1 MSKKSNLSK
10 APTYYRAPVGRGLSA
25 TSGVLNAGGRF
36 GAGLITGLAVIT
48 RGEALGHE
56 AWVDTTFIS
65 EVNAALKVADA
76 GIKSRYTHPDM
87 SGDGLAKGL
96 GRVTWAPS
104 DSPDVVRG
112 DLHFWKSS
120 RKTPDGD
127 LGEHI
132 IERASEDPS
141 SFGASISFSRDVE
154 AEIKFMLQNGA
165 TIDRDGNVDLS
176 RFKSPD
182 PQNVNNYPH
191 VRLAK
196 LRAVDIVDDPAA
208 NPDGLF
214 ARDEVFQEAEALL
227 SYLTGETTGKKPELV
242 TLGVDPERAS
252 GFLKRF
258 LSTRGLSIVK
268 ANEMGKLAEGNFS
281 EPTEVAEVVET
292 PVAVEPVAEATSEAV
307 PEVKPA
313 NAVEFSSADPREEVK
328 RFVCEFGE
336 QGAFWYIEGISFA
349 EAQSRR
355 LQQLQSENEKLK
367 KELELSK
374 QSESVPLS
382 QGGGDPAST
391 SKVRGG
397 FVSNIRLKA

>member
-1 MSKKSNLSK
+1 MSKSKLSK
-10 APTYYRAPVGRGLSA
+10 APTYYRAPIGRGLAPTSA
-25 TSGVLNAGGRF
+25 VKDAGGRF
-36 GAGLITGLAVIT
+36 GAGVITGMAVIT
-48 RGEALGHE
+48 RGEALGHN
-56 AWVDTTFIS
+56 AWVDTAFIA
-65 EVNAALKVADA
+65 EVDAALRAADA
-76 GIKSRYTHPDM
+76 GVKSRYTHPDM
-87 SGDGLAKGL
+87 SGDALAKGL

-104 DSPDVVRG
+104 ESTDVVRG

-120 RKTPDGD
+120 RKTPEGD
-127 LGEHI
+127 LGAHI
-132 IERASEDPS
+132 LERAGEDPS
-141 SFGASISFSRDVE
+141 SFGASISFMRDAD
-154 AEIKFMLQNGA
+154 AEIDFLLQHGA
-165 TIDRDGNVDLS
+165 TKDKYGNIDLS
-176 RFKSPD
+176 GFKSPD
-182 PQNVNNYPH
+182 PLNVNNYPH

-227 SYLTGETTGKKPELV
+227 SYIVGETTDKKPELV
-242 TLGVDPERAS
+242 MLGVDPDRVS

-281 EPTEVAEVVET
+281 EQPEVTEVVET
-292 PVAVEPVAEATSEAV
+292 PAPVEPAPAAEPVA
-307 PEVKPA
+307 EVKPA
-313 NAVEFSSADPREEVK
+313 NVADLSSADPREEVK

-355 LQQLQSENEKLK
+355 LQQLQTENEKLR
-367 KELELSK
+367 KELALSK

-382 QGGGDPAST
+382 QGGGDPT
-391 SKVRGG
+391 SPSKTRGG
-397 FVSNIRLKA
+397 FASMIRLPG